1 LISKDSYLPSLAP
14 AVAVCGEMGKTE
26 DTNLLGGTAIKPKGW
41 DRKGMEAFK
50 YLLYN
55 PETGEILTRTPLSW
69 AKIIAFYIIYYSCLA
84 GFWAA
89 CLCIFFLTIP
99 AKDLGPKF
107 QLDYSRIGEMPGV
120 GLRPGPTDKRIDS
133 QMFFLKRADTN
144 KEHSEGGEG
153 DLNID
158 YAERMKKNIEKYYN
172 KEFNTTTGRYDD
184 NSQLKLCG
192 ENKLRGFGDS
202 ACKFDFSTLQE
213 CGEYPHG
220 FVNDGEQNIE
230 PCVFLKLNKI
240 YGWKPTAIDPEAAQN
255 EDEMTKELK
264 EIIKKTANKQQIWF
278 DCKGRFAADK
288 EVLKMSFYP
297 ESQGIPLKYF
307 PFQGGDYEP
316 PLVAVKLHLNET
328 PNPVGQLV
336 HVECRAWYDG
346 VEHITRDKT
355 GMVMFEV
362 ILNEIEGDKKADSED
377 TAVTGE

>member
-1 LISKDSYLPSLAP
+1 
-14 AVAVCGEMGKTE
+14 
-26 DTNLLGGTAIKPKGW
+26 
-41 DRKGMEAFK
+41 MEAFK

-120 GLRPGPTDKRIDS
+120 GLRPGPTDKRIES

-172 KEFNTTTGRYDD
+172 KEFNTTTGKYDD

-240 YGWKPTAIDPEAAQN
+240 YGWKPTAIDPEAAQK
-255 EDEMTKELK
+255 EDEMTEELK

>member
-1 LISKDSYLPSLAP
+1 MGSLAP
-14 AVAVCGEMGKTE
+14 AVAVRGDMGKTE

-172 KEFNTTTGRYDD
+172 KEFNTTTGKYDD

-240 YGWKPTAIDPEAAQN
+240 YGWKPTAIDPEAAQK
-255 EDEMTKELK
+255 EDEMTEELK